1 VEPVEAAAGATA
13 HESSGFPPF
22 DQIDTF
28 VSQIFWLVVTFGL
41 LYFCATLWLLPR
53 VKNAIA
59 AREKSIAKDVADA
72 AALSVKA
79 DASVK
84 ALEARIA
91 EAKAR
96 SRDTAAKAM
105 SEADAKISAE
115 TAKQEAELAKRLASA
130 EASIAA
136 LRAKAMTSVAGVA
149 EDTAAAIT
157 QKLTGT
163 APTPAAVKQ
172 AVAAAMR
179 T

>member
-1 VEPVEAAAGATA
+1 MEPVEAAAGAAA

-28 VSQIFWLVVTFGL
+28 VWLVVTFGL

-53 VKNAIA
+53 VKTAIA
-59 AREKSIAKDVADA
+59 AREKSIAQDVADA

-105 SEADAKISAE
+105 SEADAKIAGE
-115 TAKQEAELAKRLASA
+115 TAKQEAELAKRLAGA

-149 EDTAAAIT
+149 EETAAAIA

-163 APTPAAVKQ
+163 APAPAAVRQ
-172 AVAAAMR
+172 AVAAALR